1 MLPAV
6 LENHGGLRL
15 RKTSG
20 RCHPPCGHAGR
31 PHSRGILPGRGVS
44 PWFRQQ
50 RGGKD
55 AQQPGELGRAG
66 TKVLPT
72 PARLSRR
79 LTISWP
85 TGCSLCLCACAGY
98 RDEIVSE
105 LNENKSSASTVRDA
119 VGGCSDL
126 SACSVPPS
134 PSLLPQKHLCA
145 LEPPGARGELRSAG
159 S

>member
-15 RKTSG
+15 REASG

-44 PWFRQQ
+44 PWFGQQ

-79 LTISWP
+79 LFP
-85 TGCSLCLCACAGY
+85 GRQVAA
-98 RDEIVSE
+98 
-105 LNENKSSASTVRDA
+105 SASVRVQDT
-119 VGGCSDL
+119 
-126 SACSVPPS
+126 
-134 PSLLPQKHLCA
+134 
-145 LEPPGARGELRSAG
+145 EMR
-159 S
+159 